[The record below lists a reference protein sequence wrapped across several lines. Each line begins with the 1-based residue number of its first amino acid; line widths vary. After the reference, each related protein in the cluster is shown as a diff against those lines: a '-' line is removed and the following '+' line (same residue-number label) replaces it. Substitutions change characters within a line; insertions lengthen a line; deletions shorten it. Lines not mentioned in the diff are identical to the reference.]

1 MMSSCTLN
9 QPTYLSIC
17 HLSINLPDISIDY
30 LSHNNQLVSS
40 LWYVDVAEVLPR
52 EWHDERFVPEQL
64 QSKESDHAHPG
75 REHQPHHPT
84 TQDEPVM
91 SHNSP
96 LSITG
101 SATEAY
107 IVVHRK
113 LLSYTNFQCV
123 AEARRPGCGSLA
135 AYEYSHETLAGMQTR
150 DRLSADNN
158 WLHSA
163 YSTISGNIEKQQT

>member
-1 MMSSCTLN
+1 MKDSPFTKLHALTRSYTSTTIMMIVIMHS
-9 QPTYLSIC
+9 QPTQPIYLSVIY
-17 HLSINLPDISIDY
+17 LSINLPDISIEY

-52 EWHDERFVPEQL
+52 EWHDERFVSEQL

-75 REHQPHHPT
+75 WEHQPHHPT
-84 TQDEPVM
+84 TQDEPAM
-91 SHNSP
+91 WHNSP

-113 LLSYTNFQCV
+113 LLSYTNLHLRWLFTLNSKSVCSDGFWHV
-123 AEARRPGCGSLA
+123 LSCSW
-135 AYEYSHETLAGMQTR
+135 ETP
-150 DRLSADNN
+150 
-158 WLHSA
+158 
-163 YSTISGNIEKQQT
+163 EK